1 MGKLKVKRLIVSWF
15 NEKIILDSVE
25 IECRF
30 KIILSVVSR
39 KFGRCFFEEY
49 ILYRLYVIINN
60 LVSGWWNVWFL
71 YSRFNGNGCECY
83 DVYIRVVIMILYL
96 IFVFINSGCECFCI
110 RCSYWKIFI
119 CIFVVLFCFFCFV
132 FF

>member
-1 MGKLKVKRLIVSWF
+1 MVKLKVKRLVVSWF

-30 KIILSVVSR
+30 KIILCVVSR

-60 LVSGWWNVWFL
+60 LVSGCEKYGFYIVDLMVKDVNVM
-71 YSRFNGNGCECY
+71 RF
-83 DVYIRVVIMILYL
+83 ILGLLLWY
-96 IFVFINSGCECFCI
+96 FI
-110 RCSYWKIFI
+110 
-119 CIFVVLFCFFCFV
+119 
-132 FF
+132 